1 VPSALV
7 SLTAT
12 ARCHG
17 CDWTAAGKPA
27 DVDKAA
33 GKHTATG
40 HPTAVTAVPG
50 DSISGDAP

>member
-1 VPSALV
+1 MLV
-7 SLTAT
+7 SLTAA

-17 CDWTAAGKPA
+17 CGWTAEGKAA

-40 HPTAVTAVPG
+40 HPTSVKATPSRE
-50 DSISGDAP
+50 D